1 MKQNAKIRG
10 EKPLIWVRTKACS
23 SELAVDQSL
32 ACVLSSLIDWETDFS
47 LHVSGSGPRTGPLLL
62 V

>member
-1 MKQNAKIRG
+1 MG
-10 EKPLIWVRTKACS
+10 EKPLIWVRTKVCS

-47 LHVSGSGPRTGPLLL
+47 LHFSGYGPCTGLL
-62 V
+62 VLV